1 MNQSLSSEA
10 SRELHPLITEGRDTG
25 NGYYI
30 SCRHY
35 PCDEVEVCAIKLE
48 SEDSLRRGGGAKRKT
63 DDKEKMEAPVL
74 AKSCA
79 RARTTVRRK
88 ALAMQAD
95 RMLTLT
101 FRENLEDIDVAWE
114 RFKYFSKLMRFRYR
128 EKWQYIAVPEYQK
141 RGAVHFHLAISG
153 YYHIQ
158 TIRRLWL
165 RAVGRYGGNVDI
177 TSPRKFGKRSWN
189 PKRISNYISKYIS
202 KDEVVGF
209 NKRRYSTGGKIQ
221 LPEPQRGWLALGV
234 PVIQVMRQVVEGL
247 TRKRVETIW
256 ECEGYFGITYLST

>member
-1 MNQSLSSEA
+1 MGA
-10 SRELHPLITEGRDTG
+10 VRGELHPLITMGRDTG

-48 SEDSLRRGGGAKRKT
+48 SHDSLRRGGGAKRKT
-63 DDKEKMEAPVL
+63 DDKEKMELPVL

-79 RARTTVRRK
+79 RARTNVRRK

-101 FRENLEDIDVAWE
+101 FRENLEDIDIAWD

-153 YYHIQ
+153 YYHVQ
-158 TIRRLWL
+158 TIRRLWG
-165 RAVGRYGGNVDI
+165 RAVGRFGGNVDI
-177 TSPRKFGKRSWN
+177 TSPKKFGKKSWN
-189 PKRISNYISKYIS
+189 PKRISNYISKYIA
-202 KDEVVGF
+202 KDDSVEF

-234 PVIQVMRQVVEGL
+234 PVIQVMRQVVERL
-247 TRKRVETIW
+247 SRKQVTTVW
-256 ECEGYFGITYLST
+256 EIDGYFGITYLST